1 MEVKQIDL
9 KEILAAPHPDKL
21 ITTTRG
27 LTKASDLVRT
37 TEEYEDDNE
46 LTYRIRYYFQGVMVH
61 KSAHVQL
68 KKGVEADAVAASF

>member
-9 KEILAAPHPDKL
+9 KEILAVPHPDKL

-27 LTKASDLVRT
+27 LTKACDLVRT

-46 LTYRIRYYFQGVMVH
+46 LTYRIRYYFKGVMVH
-61 KSAHVQL
+61 KSVHIQL
-68 KKGVEADAVAASF
+68 KKGVEAEAATESF